1 MFVPMGD
8 EQNHLIKKEQT
19 MENTTKYGC
28 EELFTRVCALAHKP
42 NSPYRN
48 RARILTDLYL
58 NGKANME
65 NHKVSRSTFEVLG
78 NIMIANAER
87 HIESTREVHNV

>member
-1 MFVPMGD
+1 MNKTISL
-8 EQNHLIKKEQT
+8 EKEHI
-19 MENTTKYGC
+19 MENTTRYGC

-87 HIESTREVHNV
+87 HIESTKEVHNV

>member
-1 MFVPMGD
+1 
-8 EQNHLIKKEQT
+8 
-19 MENTTKYGC
+19 MENTTRYGC

-42 NSPYRN
+42 NSPYQS

-87 HIESTREVHNV
+87 HIESKKEVHNV